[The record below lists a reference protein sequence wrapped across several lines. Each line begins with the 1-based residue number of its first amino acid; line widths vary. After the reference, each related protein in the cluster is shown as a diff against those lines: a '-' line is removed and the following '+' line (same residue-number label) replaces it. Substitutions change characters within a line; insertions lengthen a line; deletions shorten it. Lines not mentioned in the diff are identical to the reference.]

1 MPNHRRKPEPECP
14 HRPRSR
20 NGWRPKLGRGRL
32 AGCAAILVWC
42 VLHPVGA
49 IQEPEVGLLQVFDAR
64 GQAGEQA
71 ARTIWSRSLGERGAT
86 EAARQELL
94 GSVFGVSGRTSWTG
108 GRGHALRCWTA
119 DASDGKAGVRVLDPA
134 RTDQWAE
141 AALQWLAENAAVWGW
156 DRTVADALV
165 LERVRQ
171 SSVTGAIHLYFG
183 QRLEG
188 LPVLGAEFHLH
199 FDANGALVSAY
210 SGTFPLLKP
219 AGKAPSAGAAPVE
232 IMASALSALGD
243 KRDPGFGLGAYDEAA
258 GGWVHPD
265 LTGAVEPEVVWFPT
279 AHGAE
284 PAWVMDMQEQWT
296 GWNNM
301 YQVVVGAGTGRLL
314 ARSTRTFYAEE
325 PRGRVYQDSPAR
337 VEHEIV
343 PWVHD
348 PTASPLGWIN
358 QQQRRTIGNNC
369 WAGVDA
375 AGDNEYELIPEA
387 DASLLFDPPFGDHWS
402 QTEGAVMDD
411 GASASVNLFYWGNI
425 VHDWLYSLGFD
436 ERSGNF
442 QDKNFGRGGAG
453 NDAIRLDAHDSANL
467 QQRNNANFTPMPDGF
482 QSRAQ
487 FYLFTDPP
495 FVFRDSAFDPDVVV
509 HELIHGL
516 TTRMIGS
523 AANFFCFEGV
533 QSGGMAEGW
542 SDFLANSFLDDGVM
556 GEWVTGNAERGI
568 RRFAFSSDM
577 SVNPLTYADL
587 CNEGCQVHRDG
598 EIWGVT
604 LWDLRD
610 AMIERY
616 GKEIGVPLTEQLV
629 VEALSFT
636 PCSPSF
642 LDGRDALLAADL
654 VMNGGGNQC
663 MIWTV
668 FARRGMGDLAESIGD
683 GADVIP
689 SFDLPC
695 SCQTYTEPRFRVE
708 SVVFNDSRHGN
719 ANAVLE
725 PAEVVELGI
734 TLQNLGAYAADP
746 TVRAI
751 SRDPDLTVIEDLA
764 FWPGLGCSAKS
775 RSIAG
780 EISVIADAGVVRDQV
795 LHLELQIE
803 YGTDGAMQVLPLEL
817 VVCPGSY
824 EIVTDIPFDWQQVNP
839 GIGYI
844 GWDDM
849 TYEVELGFS
858 FPFYGQLYDRI
869 HISTNGVI
877 GFGSDPGMANMA
889 QTLPDPAAPNNLVA
903 PFWTDL
909 NFEQGG
915 KLVVRPTGPEGGRR
929 FIIEWR
935 DAAHY
940 PSIGNVTFQAVLF
953 EATGEILFQYQ
964 DVDFGNS
971 EHDRGASAS
980 IGIEDR
986 YGLNGLSHSYMEP
999 MIEGGAAILIRPRAC
1014 AAIVSPRAYLH
1025 WIERAVP
1032 CDGSATLELR
1042 DLDLAGVG
1050 SITLAMEYWAG
1061 GDPGRRPYG
1070 EIELTEVAPPSGVFT
1085 GAFSILDRPDMLPGD
1100 GDLIFA
1106 LYEDT
1111 STAGG
1116 PRALEAMLP
1125 VDCEPPS
1132 LIGTG
1137 LSLLEPERAVLT
1149 VRADENCYGTLLLY
1163 KDACPSA
1170 PGAEPWRS
1178 VEAVFVTSYS
1188 GQVTVGE
1195 LLPGTRYF
1203 YQWLLR
1209 DLAGNEA
1216 IFDNDGI
1223 CYEFSTEARTTAA
1236 FPFLEDF
1243 EREELAPYWRP
1254 QSYDEGRISITSRFE
1269 PYHGR
1274 KHLLMDDYL
1283 INSARSLNELTLT
1296 IDLEGQE
1303 DVSLRFYHKS
1313 LGDEPNGM
1321 PEQFDNHYNAD
1332 GVAMSLDGRRWYR
1345 LVSLTPTEGVQSQ
1358 YREFRVPLDPVLDR
1372 AFGSFHDRVQIRF
1385 QQYDNSPADQDGF
1398 AFDYIQVVPTDR
1410 TPPEFGGLHS
1420 VQPGQNSVRL
1430 SWFAATDP
1438 SLPIR
1443 YRVYMSSEP
1452 GQQNFQEPISETVGT
1467 IHEVKGLNAAQEY
1480 HFVVR
1485 AVDGDGNEDS
1495 NRVEFTAS
1503 PLDSQPPVF
1512 LGLRS
1517 ILGEAEGVR
1526 LGWIE
1531 ALDGSMPILYEVYM
1545 GPSGA
1550 PVETYDMALQ
1560 TTNVFGVVTG
1570 LPLDRPTCFMVRA
1583 RDAAGNLDANTEVL
1597 CGAPVA
1603 LLPQQPPIRE
1613 GFESGELSDSWRILG
1628 TGRAAVTSGY
1638 GSAEGD
1644 QALLLDAPVAGTELL
1659 GSAAVLLADLA
1670 GATNVV
1676 LSFSYRNLG
1685 DEPHLLPDRFEEFAL
1700 GDGVAISPD
1709 GIHWARVYSLAGGSD
1724 GLWRSVSFSLDRI
1737 LSELEWTYT
1746 DRFRIGF
1753 FQADN
1758 APAPQDGILFDAI
1771 VVREKDIVPPL
1782 FEGLQL
1788 ASPLD
1793 SAARLSWE
1801 PAVETESLPVWY
1813 EIYRAYEQEE
1823 LVYQTPIAFSDQTSV
1838 VVSNLSGTV
1847 SYRFAVRARDAS
1859 GNVDTNEVE
1868 RVVQP
1873 FDTIRPQ
1880 FQGLQE
1886 VRSSD
1891 RALRLYW
1898 QAARDPSRPI
1908 YYDVYSVVDG
1918 TVGAK
1923 VYSTQ
1928 ASSAVISGLRNGKT
1942 YCFMVRARDGAGNL
1956 DLNDKVLCGIPTVES
1971 EDVVFVDAAADPSLA
1986 DGTILHPFPRIADGL
2001 VAAALGAEIRIAEG
2015 RYPESLV
2022 LSTPVRISGGWRSD
2036 YSVWDPDFFTVTL
2049 TGGPDASPL
2058 LDIQATGL
2066 HCEGIRFSPA
2076 DGQAIRV
2083 SGSVILERCR
2093 IAGIGGEPAIDVDG
2107 GQVTMLSVQLQGNGT
2122 QPGPIVQVDRG
2133 HLEMESVLL
2142 TGFSL
2147 RGGQPA
2153 LLELANGATGGLRYV
2168 TAAGNLLGGGVV
2180 LRVGSGC
2187 YCTGLGLIFKGN
2199 LGASLDVLPD
2209 AVVEIDHAFLDPY
2222 RGTPVFGDG
2231 VDLETAPGYR
2241 APGLG
2246 DYHLTAD
2253 APAVDVIPLAELA
2266 GDLPRAGADGL
2277 PRPFGDAMD
2286 AGAFEYRDVDGN
2298 GIPDDRDLDA
2308 DGDGLPNHWERRL
2321 GLDWLRADAGEDYD
2335 GDGFDN
2341 ASEFRAGTDPFDPA
2355 SALRILE
2362 LRPDADRDVLR
2373 LTWHAVAGHG
2383 YVVEWAA
2390 AVGEDWA
2397 VLSPTLHATIGQ
2409 DRLEFETPLADMGT
2423 GLFRV
2428 RLVE

>member
-1 MPNHRRKPEPECP
+1 
-14 HRPRSR
+14 
-20 NGWRPKLGRGRL
+20 
-32 AGCAAILVWC
+32 
-42 VLHPVGA
+42 
-49 IQEPEVGLLQVFDAR
+49 
-64 GQAGEQA
+64 
-71 ARTIWSRSLGERGAT
+71 
-86 EAARQELL
+86 
-94 GSVFGVSGRTSWTG
+94 
-108 GRGHALRCWTA
+108 
-119 DASDGKAGVRVLDPA
+119 
-134 RTDQWAE
+134 
-141 AALQWLAENAAVWGW
+141 
-156 DRTVADALV
+156 
-165 LERVRQ
+165 
-171 SSVTGAIHLYFG
+171 
-183 QRLEG
+183 
-188 LPVLGAEFHLH
+188 
-199 FDANGALVSAY
+199 
-210 SGTFPLLKP
+210 
-219 AGKAPSAGAAPVE
+219 
-232 IMASALSALGD
+232 
-243 KRDPGFGLGAYDEAA
+243 
-258 GGWVHPD
+258 
-265 LTGAVEPEVVWFPT
+265 
-279 AHGAE
+279 
-284 PAWVMDMQEQWT
+284 
-296 GWNNM
+296 
-301 YQVVVGAGTGRLL
+301 
-314 ARSTRTFYAEE
+314 
-325 PRGRVYQDSPAR
+325 
-337 VEHEIV
+337 
-343 PWVHD
+343 
-348 PTASPLGWIN
+348 
-358 QQQRRTIGNNC
+358 
-369 WAGVDA
+369 
-375 AGDNEYELIPEA
+375 
-387 DASLLFDPPFGDHWS
+387 
-402 QTEGAVMDD
+402 
-411 GASASVNLFYWGNI
+411 
-425 VHDWLYSLGFD
+425 
-436 ERSGNF
+436 
-442 QDKNFGRGGAG
+442 
-453 NDAIRLDAHDSANL
+453 
-467 QQRNNANFTPMPDGF
+467 
-482 QSRAQ
+482 
-487 FYLFTDPP
+487 
-495 FVFRDSAFDPDVVV
+495 
-509 HELIHGL
+509 
-516 TTRMIGS
+516 
-523 AANFFCFEGV
+523 
-533 QSGGMAEGW
+533 
-542 SDFLANSFLDDGVM
+542 
-556 GEWVTGNAERGI
+556 
-568 RRFAFSSDM
+568 
-577 SVNPLTYADL
+577 
-587 CNEGCQVHRDG
+587 
-598 EIWGVT
+598 
-604 LWDLRD
+604 
-610 AMIERY
+610 
-616 GKEIGVPLTEQLV
+616 
-629 VEALSFT
+629 
-636 PCSPSF
+636 
-642 LDGRDALLAADL
+642 
-654 VMNGGGNQC
+654 
-663 MIWTV
+663 
-668 FARRGMGDLAESIGD
+668 
-683 GADVIP
+683 
-689 SFDLPC
+689 
-695 SCQTYTEPRFRVE
+695 
-708 SVVFNDSRHGN
+708 
-719 ANAVLE
+719 
-725 PAEVVELGI
+725 
-734 TLQNLGAYAADP
+734 
-746 TVRAI
+746 
-751 SRDPDLTVIEDLA
+751 
-764 FWPGLGCSAKS
+764 
-775 RSIAG
+775 
-780 EISVIADAGVVRDQV
+780 
-795 LHLELQIE
+795 
-803 YGTDGAMQVLPLEL
+803 
-817 VVCPGSY
+817 
-824 EIVTDIPFDWQQVNP
+824 
-839 GIGYI
+839 
-844 GWDDM
+844 
-849 TYEVELGFS
+849 
-858 FPFYGQLYDRI
+858 
-869 HISTNGVI
+869 
-877 GFGSDPGMANMA
+877 
-889 QTLPDPAAPNNLVA
+889 
-903 PFWTDL
+903 
-909 NFEQGG
+909 
-915 KLVVRPTGPEGGRR
+915 
-929 FIIEWR
+929 
-935 DAAHY
+935 
-940 PSIGNVTFQAVLF
+940 
-953 EATGEILFQYQ
+953 
-964 DVDFGNS
+964 
-971 EHDRGASAS
+971 
-980 IGIEDR
+980 
-986 YGLNGLSHSYMEP
+986 MEP
-999 MIEGGAAILIRPRAC
+999 TIEGGTAILIRPRAC

-1170 PGAEPWRS
+1170 PGAEPWRG

-2036 YSVWDPDFFTVTL
+2036 YSVWDPDFFTVIL
-2049 TGGPDASPL
+2049 TGGPEALPL
-2058 LDIQATGL
+2058 VDIHATGV

-2107 GQVTMLSVQLQGNGT
+2107 GQVTMLSVQMQGNGT
-2122 QPGPIVQVDRG
+2122 QAGPIVQVDRG

-2277 PRPFGDAMD
+2277 PRPFGGAMD

-2362 LRPDADRDVLR
+2362 L
-2373 LTWHAVAGHG
+2373 
-2383 YVVEWAA
+2383 
-2390 AVGEDWA
+2390 
-2397 VLSPTLHATIGQ
+2397 
-2409 DRLEFETPLADMGT
+2409 
-2423 GLFRV
+2423 
-2428 RLVE
+2428 